1 MEEMRVSNEKFTS
14 YYNSGDMKAVS
25 ELYTE
30 DCKAMPQ
37 GKEVQEGR
45 KGIINS
51 RRKEKKRYIHVAG
64 QAMPKNKHI
73 AHACGKMWFLT
84 SWHAVSKTCYTLC
97 ERVRARV

>member
-1 MEEMRVSNEKFTS
+1 MFGPSNSLNLTCAALEVFMEEMRVSNEKFTS

-45 KGIINS
+45 KGIIYS
-51 RRKEKKRYIHVAG
+51 RRKEKKRY
-64 QAMPKNKHI
+64 M
-73 AHACGKMWFLT
+73 
-84 SWHAVSKTCYTLC
+84 
-97 ERVRARV
+97 